1 MHVEIHGIGNQKI
14 QMGMVNSMGNETIIY
29 NNLNEYQERKLSIE
43 KNFLLSFS
51 ERAEDF
57 FSSSGRIELLGNH
70 TDHNNGLV
78 LVSAVS
84 LDIFA
89 GVKKSDDNYIR
100 IISEGYPLMTIN
112 INNLSLS
119 PNEKGKSS
127 AIVKGVIQGFK
138 DRGYNVGGF
147 YCYATSN
154 VFKGAGVSSSA
165 AYELLIAGI
174 LNAYFNDNT
183 IDRVELAKI
192 AQFSEV
198 EFFGKPCGL
207 LDQMGISLGGIN
219 MIDFE
224 STVTP
229 KISHIELELNDYD
242 VILVNTGDDHTAL
255 TQYYSEIKDEM
266 SNVSSHFNKKTL
278 REVNKEEFFKAIPEL
293 KNKYGGRAILR
304 AIHFFEENERVE
316 IAYKAI
322 ENGDISTFLKCV
334 NESGESSYK
343 LLQNCY
349 YANDINQGITLGVVL
364 SQRLIGDGAVRVHGG
379 GFAGTILA
387 IVNKKESNKYIDEMS
402 KVFGKENCNKVYL
415 RKLGTTK
422 L

>member
-1 MHVEIHGIGNQKI
+1 
-14 QMGMVNSMGNETIIY
+14 MGNETIIY
-29 NNLNEYQERKLSIE
+29 SDLKEFQSRKLNVD
-43 KNFLLSFS
+43 KNFFINFD
-51 ERAEDF
+51 ERVADY

-84 LDIFA
+84 LDILA
-89 GVKKSDDNYIR
+89 GVRKTNDNYIK

-112 INNLSLS
+112 INNLNLS

-127 AIVKGVIQGFK
+127 AIVKGVVQGFLN
-138 DRGYNVGGF
+138 RGYKVGGF
-147 YCYATSN
+147 ICYATSN
-154 VFKGAGVSSSA
+154 IFKGAGISSSA

-174 LNAYFNDNT
+174 LNSYYNNDEL
-183 IDRVELAKI
+183 DKVELAKI

-224 STVTP
+224 SIVTP
-229 KISHIELELNDYD
+229 KIAHVELDLDDYD
-242 VILVNTGDDHTAL
+242 VILVNTGDDHTSL
-255 TQYYSEIKDEM
+255 TQFYSEIKDEM
-266 SNVSSHFNKKTL
+266 ASIAKHFGKTVL
-278 REVNKEEFFKAIPEL
+278 REVNVEEFYGSLKEL
-293 KNKYGGRAILR
+293 KKKYGGRAVLR
-304 AIHFFEENERVE
+304 AIHYFDENERVNV
-316 IAYKAI
+316 AYNAI
-322 ENGDISTFLKCV
+322 KNNDIKTFLKCV
-334 NESGESSYK
+334 NESGESSYR

-364 SQRLIGDGAVRVHGG
+364 SQRIIKDGAVRVHGG

-387 IVNKKESNKYIDEMS
+387 FVNKNESENYINKMS
-402 KVFGKENCNKVYL
+402 EVFGKENCNRVGL
-415 RKLGTTK
+415 RKLGVTR

>member
-1 MHVEIHGIGNQKI
+1 
-14 QMGMVNSMGNETIIY
+14 MGNETIIY
-29 NNLNEYQERKLSIE
+29 SDLKEFQSRKLNVD
-43 KNFLLSFS
+43 KNFFINFD
-51 ERAEDF
+51 ERVADY

-84 LDIFA
+84 LDILA
-89 GVKKSDDNYIR
+89 GVRKTNDNYIK

-112 INNLSLS
+112 INNLNLS

-127 AIVKGVIQGFK
+127 AIVKGVVQGFLN
-138 DRGYNVGGF
+138 RGYKVGGF
-147 YCYATSN
+147 ICYATSN
-154 VFKGAGVSSSA
+154 IFKGAGISSSA

-174 LNAYFNDNT
+174 LNSYYNNDEL
-183 IDRVELAKI
+183 DKVELAKI

-224 STVTP
+224 SIVTP
-229 KISHIELELNDYD
+229 KIAHVELDLDDYD
-242 VILVNTGDDHTAL
+242 VILVNTGDDHTSL

-266 SNVSSHFNKKTL
+266 ASIAKHFGKTVL
-278 REVNKEEFFKAIPEL
+278 REVNGEEFYGTLKEL
-293 KNKYGGRAILR
+293 KKNYGGWAVLR
-304 AIHFFEENERVE
+304 AIHYFDENERVNV
-316 IAYKAI
+316 AYNAI
-322 ENGDISTFLKCV
+322 KNNDIKTFLKCV
-334 NESGESSYK
+334 NESGESSYR

-364 SQRLIGDGAVRVHGG
+364 SQRIIKDCAVRVHGG

-387 IVNKKESNKYIDEMS
+387 FVNKNESENYINKMS
-402 KVFGKENCNKVYL
+402 EVFGKENCNRVGL
-415 RKLGTTK
+415 RKLGVTR

>member
-1 MHVEIHGIGNQKI
+1 
-14 QMGMVNSMGNETIIY
+14 MGNEAILY
-29 NNLNEYQERKLSIE
+29 NNLKDYNERKLNVE

-51 ERAEDF
+51 ERVEDF

-70 TDHNNGLV
+70 TDHNHGLV

-89 GVKKSDDNYIR
+89 GVKKSNDNYIR

-127 AIVKGVIQGFK
+127 AIVKGVIQGFR
-138 DRGYNVGGF
+138 DRGYKVGGF

-165 AYELLIAGI
+165 AYELLIAEI
-174 LNAYFNDNT
+174 LNYYFNGNN

-224 STVTP
+224 SIITP

-266 SNVSSHFNKKTL
+266 SKISSYFNKKTL
-278 REVNKEEFFKAIPEL
+278 REVNEEEFLKSLPEL
-293 KNKYGGRAILR
+293 KNKFGGRAILR
-304 AIHFFEENERVE
+304 AIHFFEENKRVE
-316 IAYKAI
+316 IAYNAI
-322 ENGDISTFLKCV
+322 ENGDIVTFLRCI

-364 SQRLIGDGAVRVHGG
+364 SQRLIKDGAVRVHGG
-379 GFAGTILA
+379 GFAGTILV
-387 IVNKKESNKYIDEMS
+387 IVNKNESDKYLDEMS

-415 RKLGTTK
+415 RKLGVTK
-422 L
+422 I

>member
-1 MHVEIHGIGNQKI
+1 
-14 QMGMVNSMGNETIIY
+14 MGNETIIY
-29 NNLNEYQERKLSIE
+29 KDLELYKERKLGIE
-43 KNFLLSFS
+43 KNFLINFN

-89 GVKKSDDNYIR
+89 GVKKTNDNYIR

-112 INNLSLS
+112 VNNLNLT
-119 PNEKGKSS
+119 PNEIGKSS
-127 AIVKGVIQGFK
+127 AIVKGVVQGFLN
-138 DRGYNVGGF
+138 RGLKVGGF

-154 VFKGAGVSSSA
+154 IFKGAGISSSA
-165 AYELLIAGI
+165 AYELLVAEI
-174 LNAYFNDNT
+174 LNYYYNEDK
-183 IDRVELAKI
+183 ISRVELAKI

-219 MIDFE
+219 QIDFKSIE
-224 STVTP
+224 EP
-229 KISHIELELNDYD
+229 LINHLELELLDYD
-242 VILVNTGDDHTAL
+242 VILINTGDDHTSL

-266 SNVSSHFNKKTL
+266 ANIANYFGKHNL
-278 REVNKEEFFKAIPEL
+278 REVTHEDFLNNIPYL
-293 KNKYGGRAILR
+293 RKKYGGRAVLR
-304 AIHFFEENERVE
+304 AMHYYDENKRVVE
-316 IAYKAI
+316 AYEAI
-322 ENGDISTFLKCV
+322 KNDDVKTFLKCM

-349 YANDINQGITLGVVL
+349 YANDVSQGITLALIV
-364 SQRLIGDGAVRVHGG
+364 SQKIIKDGACRVHGG

-387 IVNKKESNKYIDEMS
+387 IVNKKESDHYLEVMS
-402 KVFGKENCNKVYL
+402 SIFSKENCNRVEL
-415 RKLGTTK
+415 RKLGVTK

>member
-1 MHVEIHGIGNQKI
+1 
-14 QMGMVNSMGNETIIY
+14 MGNETIIY
-29 NNLNEYQERKLSIE
+29 SDLKEFQSRKLNVD
-43 KNFLLSFS
+43 KNFFINFD
-51 ERAEDF
+51 ERVADY

-84 LDIFA
+84 LDILA
-89 GVKKSDDNYIR
+89 GVRKTNDNYIK
-100 IISEGYPLMTIN
+100 IISEGYPFMTIN
-112 INNLSLS
+112 INNLNLS

-127 AIVKGVIQGFK
+127 AIVKGVVQGFLN
-138 DRGYNVGGF
+138 RGYKVGGF
-147 YCYATSN
+147 ICYATSN
-154 VFKGAGVSSSA
+154 IFKGAGISSSA

-174 LNAYFNDNT
+174 LNSYYNNDEL
-183 IDRVELAKI
+183 DKVELAKI

-224 STVTP
+224 SIVTP
-229 KISHIELELNDYD
+229 KIAHVELDLDDYD
-242 VILVNTGDDHTAL
+242 VILVNTGDDHTSL
-255 TQYYSEIKDEM
+255 TQFYSEIKDEM
-266 SNVSSHFNKKTL
+266 ASIAKHFGKTVL
-278 REVNKEEFFKAIPEL
+278 REVNVEEFYGSLKEL
-293 KNKYGGRAILR
+293 KKKYGGRAVLR
-304 AIHFFEENERVE
+304 AIHYFDENERVNV
-316 IAYKAI
+316 AYNAI
-322 ENGDISTFLKCV
+322 KNNDIKTFLKCV
-334 NESGESSYK
+334 NESGESSYR

-364 SQRLIGDGAVRVHGG
+364 SQRIIKDGAVRVHGG

-387 IVNKKESNKYIDEMS
+387 FVNKNESENYINKMS
-402 KVFGKENCNKVYL
+402 EVFGKENCNRVGL
-415 RKLGTTK
+415 RKLGVTR

>member
-1 MHVEIHGIGNQKI
+1 
-14 QMGMVNSMGNETIIY
+14 MGNETIIY
-29 NNLNEYQERKLSIE
+29 SDLKEFQSRKLNVD
-43 KNFLLSFS
+43 KNFFINFD
-51 ERAEDF
+51 ERVADY

-84 LDIFA
+84 LDILA
-89 GVKKSDDNYIR
+89 GVRKTNDNYIK

-112 INNLSLS
+112 INNLNLS

-127 AIVKGVIQGFK
+127 AIVKGVVQGFLN
-138 DRGYNVGGF
+138 RGYKVGGF
-147 YCYATSN
+147 ICYATSN
-154 VFKGAGVSSSA
+154 IFKGAGISSSA

-174 LNAYFNDNT
+174 LNSYYNNDEL
-183 IDRVELAKI
+183 DKVELAKI

-224 STVTP
+224 SIVTP
-229 KISHIELELNDYD
+229 KIAHVELDLDDYD
-242 VILVNTGDDHTAL
+242 VILVNTGDDHTSL
-255 TQYYSEIKDEM
+255 TQFYSEIKDEM
-266 SNVSSHFNKKTL
+266 ASIAKHFGKTVL
-278 REVNKEEFFKAIPEL
+278 REVNAEEFYGSLKEL
-293 KNKYGGRAILR
+293 KKNYGGRAVLR
-304 AIHFFEENERVE
+304 AIHYFDENERVNV
-316 IAYKAI
+316 AYNAI
-322 ENGDISTFLKCV
+322 KNNDIKTFLKCV
-334 NESGESSYK
+334 NESGESSYR

-364 SQRLIGDGAVRVHGG
+364 SQRIIKDGAVRVHGG

-387 IVNKKESNKYIDEMS
+387 FVNKNESENYINKMS
-402 KVFGKENCNKVYL
+402 EVFGKENCNRVGL
-415 RKLGTTK
+415 RKLGVTR

>member
-1 MHVEIHGIGNQKI
+1 MLVEIHGIGNQRI
-14 QMGMVNSMGNETIIY
+14 LMGMVSSMGNETIIY
-29 NNLNEYQERKLSIE
+29 SDLNEFKVRKLDVE
-43 KNFLLSFS
+43 KNFLVNFS
-51 ERAEDF
+51 ERIDDF

-70 TDHNNGLV
+70 TDHNHGLV

-84 LDIFA
+84 LDIFT
-89 GVKKSDDNYIR
+89 GVKKTDDNYIK

-112 INNLSLS
+112 INNLTLT

-127 AIVKGVIQGFK
+127 AMVKGVIQGFLN
-138 DRGYNVGGF
+138 RGYKVGGF

-154 VFKGAGVSSSA
+154 IFKGAGISSSA

-174 LNAYFNDNT
+174 LNYYYNGNT

-224 STVTP
+224 SIVTP
-229 KISHIELELNDYD
+229 KIDHIELELNDYD
-242 VILVNTGDDHTAL
+242 VILINTGDDHTSL

-266 SNVSSHFNKKTL
+266 SNVSSYFNKKNL
-278 REVNKEEFFKAIPEL
+278 REVNKNEFLKAIPEL
-293 KNKYGGRAILR
+293 KKKYGGRAVLR
-304 AIHFFEENERVE
+304 AMHFYDENERVNL
-316 IAYKAI
+316 AYEAI
-322 ENGDISTFLKCV
+322 KNNDIKSFLKYV

-349 YANDINQGITLGVVL
+349 YANDVNQGITLALIL
-364 SQRLIGDGAVRVHGG
+364 SQKMIKDGACRVHGG

-387 IVNKKESNKYIDEMS
+387 IVNKSESEEYLKEMS
-402 KVFGKENCNKVYL
+402 KVFGNENCNRVEL
-415 RKLGTTK
+415 RKLGVTK

>member
-43 KNFLLSFS
+43 KNFLLNFS

-70 TDHNNGLV
+70 TDHNHGLV

-89 GVKKSDDNYIR
+89 GVKKSDDNYIK

-127 AIVKGVIQGFK
+127 AIVKGVIQGFL
-138 DRGYNVGGF
+138 DRGYKVGGF

-154 VFKGAGVSSSA
+154 IFKGAGISSSA

-174 LNAYFNDNT
+174 LNYYFNDNT

-224 STVTP
+224 SIVTP
-229 KISHIELELNDYD
+229 EIAHIELELKDYD

-266 SNVSSHFNKKTL
+266 ANISSYFNKQYL
-278 REVNKEEFFKAIPEL
+278 REVSKEEFLNAIPEL
-293 KNKYGGRAILR
+293 KNKFGGRAVLR
-304 AIHFFEENERVE
+304 ALHFYDENERVTL
-316 IAYKAI
+316 AYESIK
-322 ENGDISTFLKCV
+322 NNDIKTFLKCV

-343 LLQNCY
+343 LLHNC
-349 YANDINQGITLGVVL
+349 
-364 SQRLIGDGAVRVHGG
+364 
-379 GFAGTILA
+379 
-387 IVNKKESNKYIDEMS
+387 
-402 KVFGKENCNKVYL
+402 
-415 RKLGTTK
+415 
-422 L
+422 

>member
-1 MHVEIHGIGNQKI
+1 MHAEIHGIGNQKI

-43 KNFLLSFS
+43 KNFLLNFS
-51 ERAEDF
+51 ERVEDF

-70 TDHNNGLV
+70 TDHNHGLV

-89 GVKKSDDNYIR
+89 GVKKSDDNYIK

-112 INNLSLS
+112 INKLSLS

-127 AIVKGVIQGFK
+127 AIVKGVIQGFL
-138 DRGYNVGGF
+138 DRGYKVGGF

-154 VFKGAGVSSSA
+154 IFKGAGISSSA

-174 LNAYFNDNT
+174 LNYYFNDNT

-224 STVTP
+224 SIVTP
-229 KISHIELELNDYD
+229 EIAHIELELKDYD

-266 SNVSSHFNKKTL
+266 ANISSYFNKQYL
-278 REVNKEEFFKAIPEL
+278 REVSKEEFLNAIPEL
-293 KNKYGGRAILR
+293 KNKFGGRAVLR
-304 AIHFFEENERVE
+304 ALHFYDENERVTL
-316 IAYKAI
+316 AYESIK
-322 ENGDISTFLKCV
+322 NNDIKTFLKCV

-349 YANDINQGITLGVVL
+349 YANDVSQGITLGVVL
-364 SQRLIGDGAVRVHGG
+364 SQRIIKDGAVRVHGG

-387 IVNKKESNKYIDEMS
+387 IVNKNESEHNLNEMI
-402 KVFGKENCNKVYL
+402 KVFGKANCNRVFL

>member
-1 MHVEIHGIGNQKI
+1 
-14 QMGMVNSMGNETIIY
+14 MGNETIIY
-29 NNLNEYQERKLSIE
+29 SDLKEFQSRKLNVD
-43 KNFLLSFS
+43 KNFFINFD
-51 ERAEDF
+51 ERVADY

-84 LDIFA
+84 LDILA
-89 GVKKSDDNYIR
+89 GVRKTNDNYIK
-100 IISEGYPLMTIN
+100 IISEGYPFMTIN
-112 INNLSLS
+112 INNLNLS

-127 AIVKGVIQGFK
+127 AIVKGVVQGFLN
-138 DRGYNVGGF
+138 RGYKVGGF
-147 YCYATSN
+147 ICYATSN
-154 VFKGAGVSSSA
+154 IFKGAGISSSA

-174 LNAYFNDNT
+174 LNSYYNNDEL
-183 IDRVELAKI
+183 DKVELAKI

-224 STVTP
+224 SIVTP
-229 KISHIELELNDYD
+229 KIAHVELDLDDYD
-242 VILVNTGDDHTAL
+242 VILVNTGDDHTSL
-255 TQYYSEIKDEM
+255 TQFYSEIKDEM
-266 SNVSSHFNKKTL
+266 ASIAKHFGKTVL
-278 REVNKEEFFKAIPEL
+278 REVNVEEFYGSLKEL
-293 KNKYGGRAILR
+293 KKKYGGRAVLR
-304 AIHFFEENERVE
+304 AIHYFDENERVNV
-316 IAYKAI
+316 AYNAI
-322 ENGDISTFLKCV
+322 KNNDIKTFLKCV
-334 NESGESSYK
+334 NESGESSNR

-364 SQRLIGDGAVRVHGG
+364 SQRIIKDGAVRVHGG

-387 IVNKKESNKYIDEMS
+387 FVNKNESENYINKMS
-402 KVFGKENCNKVYL
+402 EVFGKENCNRVGL
-415 RKLGTTK
+415 RKLGVTR

>member
-1 MHVEIHGIGNQKI
+1 
-14 QMGMVNSMGNETIIY
+14 MGNETIIY
-29 NNLNEYQERKLSIE
+29 SDLKEFQSRKLNVD
-43 KNFLLSFS
+43 KNFFINFD
-51 ERAEDF
+51 ERVADY

-84 LDIFA
+84 LDILA
-89 GVKKSDDNYIR
+89 GVRKTNDNYIK

-112 INNLSLS
+112 INNLNLS

-127 AIVKGVIQGFK
+127 AIVKGVVQGFLN
-138 DRGYNVGGF
+138 RGYKVGGF
-147 YCYATSN
+147 ICYATSN
-154 VFKGAGVSSSA
+154 IFKGAGISSSA

-174 LNAYFNDNT
+174 LNSYYNNDEL
-183 IDRVELAKI
+183 DKVELAKI

-224 STVTP
+224 SIVTP
-229 KISHIELELNDYD
+229 KIAHVELDLDDYD
-242 VILVNTGDDHTAL
+242 VILVNTGDDHTSL

-266 SNVSSHFNKKTL
+266 ASIAKHFGKTVL
-278 REVNKEEFFKAIPEL
+278 REVNVEEFYGSLKEL
-293 KNKYGGRAILR
+293 KKNYGGRAVLR
-304 AIHFFEENERVE
+304 AIHYFDENERVNV
-316 IAYKAI
+316 AYNAI
-322 ENGDISTFLKCV
+322 KNNDIKTFLKCV
-334 NESGESSYK
+334 NESGESSYR

-364 SQRLIGDGAVRVHGG
+364 SQRIIKDGAVRVHGG

-387 IVNKKESNKYIDEMS
+387 FVNKNESENYINKMS
-402 KVFGKENCNKVYL
+402 EVFGKENCNRVGL
-415 RKLGTTK
+415 RKLGVTR

>member
-1 MHVEIHGIGNQKI
+1 
-14 QMGMVNSMGNETIIY
+14 MGNETIIHSD
-29 NNLNEYQERKLSIE
+29 LKEFQSRKLNVD
-43 KNFLLSFS
+43 KNFFINFD
-51 ERAEDF
+51 ERVADY

-84 LDIFA
+84 LDILA
-89 GVKKSDDNYIR
+89 GVRKTNDNYIK

-112 INNLSLS
+112 INNLNLS

-127 AIVKGVIQGFK
+127 AIVKGVVQGFLN
-138 DRGYNVGGF
+138 RGYKVGGF
-147 YCYATSN
+147 ICYATSN
-154 VFKGAGVSSSA
+154 IFKGAGISSSA

-174 LNAYFNDNT
+174 LNSYYNNDEL
-183 IDRVELAKI
+183 DKVELAKI

-224 STVTP
+224 SIVTP
-229 KISHIELELNDYD
+229 KIAHVELDLDDYD
-242 VILVNTGDDHTAL
+242 VILVNTGDDHTSL
-255 TQYYSEIKDEM
+255 TQFYSEIKDEM
-266 SNVSSHFNKKTL
+266 ASIAKHFGKTVL
-278 REVNKEEFFKAIPEL
+278 REVNVEEFYGSLKEL
-293 KNKYGGRAILR
+293 KKKYGGRAVLR
-304 AIHFFEENERVE
+304 AIHYFDENERVNV
-316 IAYKAI
+316 AYNAI
-322 ENGDISTFLKCV
+322 KNNDIKTFLKCV
-334 NESGESSYK
+334 NESGESSYR

-364 SQRLIGDGAVRVHGG
+364 SQRIIKDGAVRVHGG

-387 IVNKKESNKYIDEMS
+387 FVNKNESENYINKMS
-402 KVFGKENCNKVYL
+402 EVFGKENCNRVGL
-415 RKLGTTK
+415 RKLGVTR